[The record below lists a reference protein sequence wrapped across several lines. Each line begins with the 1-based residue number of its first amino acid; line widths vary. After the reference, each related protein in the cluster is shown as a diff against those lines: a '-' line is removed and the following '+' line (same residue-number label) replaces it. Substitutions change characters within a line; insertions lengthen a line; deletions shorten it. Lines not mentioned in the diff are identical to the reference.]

1 MSSVS
6 TKETLLTLIDDVEI
20 ICRQLVDNSVAPK
33 HQKLSGQEL
42 HAVVQLLISK
52 DSELKKTIKVASDQ
66 AAVEKVMSG
75 IQAELAKV
83 DSAIHNLEQQLY
95 DAHHKLSMGL
105 YQARQ
110 KLKIINAAN
119 KRPVN
124 SEDLVRYAHR
134 ISSTS
139 AVSAPATWQ
148 QGDPRRP
155 YPTDLEMRAGAL
167 GQHGGLLHSQ
177 HHLSESLLQRHHS
190 TDSNSSGV
198 GVFAWQPSGECA
210 IVTGGGVGGSGGGS
224 SAPHTTALVQKK
236 QQDDVEVMSTDS
248 SSSSSSDSQ

>member
-1 MSSVS
+1 MAFNHSFIGDLR
-6 TKETLLTLIDDVEI
+6 TLG
-20 ICRQLVDNSVAPK
+20 QLVDNSVAPK
-33 HQKLSGQEL
+33 HQKLSPQEQ
-42 HAVVQLLISK
+42 HAVVQLLIAK
-52 DSELKKTIKVASDQ
+52 DAELKKTIKVASDQ
-66 AAVEKVMSG
+66 AAVEKVISG

-83 DSAIHNLEQQLY
+83 DSAIQNLEQQLY

-110 KLKIINAAN
+110 KLKIISAAN

-124 SEDLVRYAHR
+124 SEELVRYAHR
-134 ISSTS
+134 ISSTN

-155 YPTDLEMRAGAL
+155 YPIDVEMRAGVL
-167 GQHGGLLHSQ
+167 GQNCQLLHTQ
-177 HHLSESLLQRHHS
+177 QHLSDSLLQRHHS

-198 GVFAWQPSGECA
+198 GMFAWQPSGECA
-210 IVTGGGVGGSGGGS
+210 IVTGGGGGVGVGGGT
-224 SAPHTTALVQKK
+224 PHTTAVVQKK